1 MAHHWVLIVIR
12 NAQIKT
18 NYTQKNPFLESHNIK
33 ICLMHSKVNESF
45 DHLNFFGKED
55 KKLKT
60 KGNTQKVMP
69 FTENW
74 WKSKQI
80 V

>member
-1 MAHHWVLIVIR
+1 
-12 NAQIKT
+12 
-18 NYTQKNPFLESHNIK
+18 
-33 ICLMHSKVNESF
+33 
-45 DHLNFFGKED
+45 LNFFGKED